1 MKSYDDLQRFKEK
14 TQTNHIEFKDMS
26 DQTRHADNT
35 NWAIIRQLMSGSAE
49 SALGN
54 GQRIDVVVPQP
65 ADARAFSPASVPP
78 QTLSVQAAQPVLP
91 SQNAPAQAGQSGLSP
106 LLNAP
111 AQAGQPILSQAQN
124 APAQAGQPVLSQL
137 LNAPAQAGQ
146 PELSPPPAQ
155 QQSVAVFAAAKP
167 AAQPGGSLLD
177 NISALLGPAEP
188 ALQPPNTQDLA
199 AGTQPPF
206 STADTQPAGTQPP
219 FSTAQTQPAGT
230 QSPFSTAQTLAAA
243 MKPPFSRTQPQST
256 AVPQTEQARFKQL
269 FSATPAASAGLLS
282 KDTLLQPLLERIAS
296 CR

>member
-35 NWAIIRQLMSGSAE
+35 NWSIIRQLMSGSAE
-49 SALGN
+49 SSLGN

-106 LLNAP
+106 
-111 AQAGQPILSQAQN
+111 
-124 APAQAGQPVLSQL
+124 L

-230 QSPFSTAQTLAAA
+230 QPPFSTAQTLAAA
-243 MKPPFSRTQPQST
+243 MQTPFSRTQPQSA

>member
-35 NWAIIRQLMSGSAE
+35 NWSIIRQLMSGSAE
-49 SALGN
+49 SSLGN

-91 SQNAPAQAGQSGLSP
+91 SQNAPARAGQSGLSP
-106 LLNAP
+106 LL
-111 AQAGQPILSQAQN
+111 N

-230 QSPFSTAQTLAAA
+230 QPPFSTAQTLAAA
-243 MKPPFSRTQPQST
+243 MQTPFSRTQPQSA